1 MQRSIRSINS
11 NLVMGESSS
20 LNGIFDSVPFTGIQ
34 LATDTSMLPESMRGY
49 APIIRGIARTNARV
63 IIKQNGYQVY
73 QTYVAPG
80 HLKSPICT
88 QAVVAA
94 ICTSL

>member
-34 LATDTSMLPESMRGY
+34 LATDTTMLPESMRGY
-49 APIIRGIARTNARV
+49 AIIRGIARTNARV

-73 QTYVAPG
+73 QTMSLPG
-80 HLKSPICT
+80 
-88 QAVVAA
+88 V
-94 ICTSL
+94 